1 MLYIKCKPASMEVTS
16 IEGKEQLKV
25 QNLQQLCTCLANSK
39 LAALL
44 VPARAD
50 CKAYWTKQDICFTRI
65 RNTAASRSGGWW
77 ALFTGHWWG
86 STLSTCVFSFGS
98 LTAWKTL
105 RPCSMSREGQQSY
118 EGSGAQTGIV
128 QSQEEKLRGDF
139 TVIWKEI
146 VVR

>member
-50 CKAYWTKQDICFTRI
+50 CKAC
-65 RNTAASRSGGWW
+65 
-77 ALFTGHWWG
+77 
-86 STLSTCVFSFGS
+86 
-98 LTAWKTL
+98 
-105 RPCSMSREGQQSY
+105 
-118 EGSGAQTGIV
+118 
-128 QSQEEKLRGDF
+128 
-139 TVIWKEI
+139 
-146 VVR
+146 